1 MKLKEV
7 ALALGLLAFVSAL
20 CIRGMERI
28 GEKLEGKT

>member
-1 MKLKEV
+1 MKLKEA

-28 GEKLEGKT
+28 GEKLERKT

>member
-1 MKLKEV
+1 MKWKQA
-7 ALALGLLAFVSAL
+7 ALALSLLAFVSAL